1 MSVATDDPNT
11 INRELGPA
19 ENVHCLLDQLYCLNF
34 AVVAELQGAIEP
46 EKLDRA
52 LYTVQSEHPLLR
64 AQIVA
69 IDRSYWFKPIAP
81 SEQPL
86 IVQTASLLHW
96 HEQLE
101 AQLRQPFV
109 RELSPLARFFWFRG
123 KGLKSVVA
131 MVFHP
136 SIADGVSGAEL
147 LLAILRYA
155 AQGVDEPKLRMARVC
170 AQDLPPKKPA
180 LPVVSTLRKLLY
192 WIEKWGDALKFVRQL
207 PGYTMRRESERQI
220 KSIPLSVP
228 KEVTRSLLDACRE
241 HGASLQATLG
251 AAQLLALHDEFPQA
265 EARHL
270 ALSAVFDLRSKLD
283 GALDAGDLGLY
294 STVLLNVL
302 ALEDEP
308 DFWSS
313 AQTLALKQQR
323 LLGSGDA
330 AIVHGPYRWGGHY
343 TADLRAARRLHDWL
357 TIAPPSSMQ
366 AVLGPFETPELGE
379 QLHVKSLACLISPP
393 PQHPICITATL
404 CGDRLT
410 PYVLY
415 DEYKMSGVQAHHIA
429 NAFMSRLKSAAATA
443 NAAANA
449 TATAATEESVDK
461 PSEMH

>member
-1 MSVATDDPNT
+1 MNIATDDPST
-11 INRELGPA
+11 INRKLGPA

-52 LYTVQSEHPLLR
+52 LDTVQAEHPLLR

-155 AQGVDEPKLRMARVC
+155 ALGVDAPKLRMARVC

-180 LPVVSTLRKLLY
+180 LPVVRTLRKLLY

-207 PGYTMRRESERQI
+207 PGYTMRRENERQI
-220 KSIPLSVP
+220 ESIPLSLP
-228 KEVTRSLLDACRE
+228 KNVTQSLLDACRE
-241 HGASLQATLG
+241 HQTSLQATLG

-270 ALSAVFDLRSKLD
+270 ALSAVFDLRPALD

-294 STVLLNVL
+294 STVFLNVL
-302 ALEDEP
+302 AIEEEP
-308 DFWSS
+308 DFWLS

-323 LLGSGDA
+323 LLGSGYAD
-330 AIVHGPYRWGGHY
+330 IVHDPYRQGGHY
-343 TADLRAARRLHDWL
+343 AADLRAARRLHDWL
-357 TIAPPSSMQ
+357 SIAPPSSMQ
-366 AVLGPFETPELGE
+366 AVLGPFETPELGG
-379 QLHVKSLACLISPP
+379 QLHVKSLACLISPL

-404 CGDRLT
+404 CDERLT
-410 PYVLY
+410 SYIIY
-415 DEYKMSGVQAHHIA
+415 DKYKIGSIQAHHIA

-443 NAAANA
+443 DAAVDV
-449 TATAATEESVDK
+449 ATEESVDK
-461 PSEMH
+461 PTEMH